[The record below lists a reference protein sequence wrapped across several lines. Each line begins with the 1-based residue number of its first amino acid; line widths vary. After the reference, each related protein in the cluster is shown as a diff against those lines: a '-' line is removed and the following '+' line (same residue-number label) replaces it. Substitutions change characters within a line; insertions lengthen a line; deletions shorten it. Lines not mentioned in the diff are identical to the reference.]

1 MSLPARQPLT
11 PGSEP
16 ASFEDRR
23 EHRRFTGPFD
33 GCRVDLVETPV
44 RIYDLSFG
52 GCFISS
58 THQQKPG
65 VALTLRFELHGAGTI
80 TVQAQTLPRQSD
92 FGYAVR
98 FTSIDPDDAMR
109 FQLALKRLEEQG

>member
-1 MSLPARQPLT
+1 MSMPARQPLT
-11 PGSEP
+11 PGSDATP
-16 ASFEDRR
+16 SEDRR

-44 RIYDLSFG
+44 RIYDLSRG

-58 THQQKPG
+58 THHQKPG
-65 VALTLRFELHGAGTI
+65 IALTLRFDLPGAGTI

-109 FQLALKRLEEQG
+109 FQLALTRMEEQG

>member
-11 PGSEP
+11 SESN
-16 ASFEDRR
+16 AARGEDRR
-23 EHRRFTGPFD
+23 QHRRFTGPFD
-33 GCRVDLVETPV
+33 GCRVDLVETPI
-44 RIYDLSFG
+44 RIYDLSRG
-52 GCFISS
+52 GGFISS

-65 VALTLRFELHGAGTI
+65 ISLTLRFDLPEAGTI

-109 FQLALKRLEEQG
+109 FQLALTRMEEQG